1 MRIFLLLLMSSFYL
15 SGYDFEHPKYE
26 LIQKALVEE
35 HNFSAE
41 EIKLIIGQAEKQQK
55 IIDSMNSPAE
65 FTWTWDRYRK
75 LFIEPKRIKNGKL
88 FIKKNL
94 ETLERAEAQFGVPK
108 EVITAI
114 LGVETRYGKIMGS
127 YRVLDALSTLSFD
140 YPRRS
145 NFFSQELINLLLLA
159 RENDLDIFKL
169 KGSYAGA
176 MGYGQ
181 FIPSS
186 YRAYAVDFDNDGSV
200 DLLNSVEDAIGSI
213 GNYLYQHG
221 WKSNYP
227 IIWEVNNSFE
237 GFNSDSVNNVR
248 KKVNFDSKTMSPINA
263 IDFNFEGL
271 NSDVLLLSYETDK
284 STNYFVGT
292 RNFIAITKYNVSHF
306 YAKAVYDLA
315 QEFL

>member
-1 MRIFLLLLMSSFYL
+1 M
-15 SGYDFEHPKYE
+15 
-26 LIQKALVEE
+26 
-35 HNFSAE
+35 
-41 EIKLIIGQAEKQQK
+41 EINL
-55 IIDSMNSPAE
+55 
-65 FTWTWDRYRK
+65 
-75 LFIEPKRIKNGKL
+75 IKNGKL

-140 YPRRS
+140 YPKRS

-200 DLLNSVEDAIGSI
+200 DLLSSVEDAIGSI

-221 WKSNYP
+221 WKS
-227 IIWEVNNSFE
+227 
-237 GFNSDSVNNVR
+237 
-248 KKVNFDSKTMSPINA
+248 
-263 IDFNFEGL
+263 
-271 NSDVLLLSYETDK
+271 
-284 STNYFVGT
+284 
-292 RNFIAITKYNVSHF
+292 
-306 YAKAVYDLA
+306 
-315 QEFL
+315 

>member
-1 MRIFLLLLMSSFYL
+1 MRILLLLLMSSFYL

-35 HNFSAE
+35 HNFSPE

-88 FIKKNL
+88 FIKNNL

-114 LGVETRYGKIMGS
+114 LGVETRYGKIMGT

-271 NSDVLLLSYETDK
+271 NTDVLLLSYETNK

>member
-1 MRIFLLLLMSSFYL
+1 
-15 SGYDFEHPKYE
+15 
-26 LIQKALVEE
+26 
-35 HNFSAE
+35 
-41 EIKLIIGQAEKQQK
+41 
-55 IIDSMNSPAE
+55 MNSPAE

-94 ETLERAEAQFGVPK
+94 ETLERAEAHFGVPK

-159 RENDLDIFKL
+159 RENNLDIFKL

-213 GNYLYQHG
+213 GNYLFQHG

-237 GFNSDSVNNVR
+237 GFNPDSVNNVR
-248 KKVNFDSKTMSPINA
+248 KKVNFDRKTMSPKNA

-271 NSDVLLLSYETDK
+271 NTDVLLLSYETDK

>member
-1 MRIFLLLLMSSFYL
+1 MRIFLLLLMSSLHL

-35 HNFSAE
+35 HNFTAE

-88 FIKKNL
+88 FIKNNL
-94 ETLERAEAQFGVPK
+94 ETLQRAEAQFGVPK

-127 YRVLDALSTLSFD
+127 YRVLDALSTLTFD

-145 NFFSQELINLLLLA
+145 NFFSQELINLLLLT
-159 RENDLDIFKL
+159 RENNLDIFKL

-213 GNYLYQHG
+213 GNYLFQHG

-237 GFNSDSVNNVR
+237 GFNADFVNNVR
-248 KKVNFDSKTMSPINA
+248 KKVNFDSKTMFPKNA

-271 NSDVLLLSYETDK
+271 NTDVLLLSYETNK

>member
-65 FTWTWDRYRK
+65 FTWTWDRYRR
-75 LFIEPKRIKNGKL
+75 LFIEPKRIKNGKI

>member
-1 MRIFLLLLMSSFYL
+1 MRIFLLLLMSSFHL

-94 ETLERAEAQFGVPK
+94 QTLERAEAQFGVPK

-159 RENDLDIFKL
+159 RENNLDIFKL

-213 GNYLYQHG
+213 ANYLFQHG

-237 GFNSDSVNNVR
+237 GFNPDSVNNVR
-248 KKVNFDSKTMSPINA
+248 KKVNFDRKTMSPKNA
-263 IDFNFEGL
+263 IDFNFEEL
-271 NSDVLLLSYETDK
+271 NTDVLLLSYETDK
-284 STNYFVGT
+284 STNYFIGT

>member
-1 MRIFLLLLMSSFYL
+1 MRIFLLLLMSSFNL

-35 HNFSAE
+35 HNFSVE

-200 DLLNSVEDAIGSI
+200 DLLNSIEDAIGSI

-227 IIWEVNNSFE
+227 IIWEVDNSFE
-237 GFNSDSVNNVR
+237 GFNPDSVNNVR
-248 KKVNFDSKTMSPINA
+248 KKVSFDSKTMSPINA

-271 NSDVLLLSYETDK
+271 NTDVLLLSYETDK

>member
-1 MRIFLLLLMSSFYL
+1 MRILLFLLISSFHL
-15 SGYDFEHPKYE
+15 SGYDFDHPKYE
-26 LIQKALVEE
+26 LIQKTLVEQ

-88 FIKKNL
+88 FIKNNL
-94 ETLERAEAQFGVPK
+94 ETLERAEVQFGVPK

-127 YRVLDALSTLSFD
+127 YKVLDALSTLSFD

-159 RENDLDIFKL
+159 KENNLDIFKL

-186 YRAYAVDFDNDGSV
+186 YRAYAIDFDNDGSV

-213 GNYLYQHG
+213 GNYLFQHG

-237 GFNSDSVNNVR
+237 SFNSDLVNNVR
-248 KKVNFDSKTMSPINA
+248 KKVNFDSKTMSPKNV
-263 IDFNFEGL
+263 IDFDFEGL
-271 NSDVLLLSYETDK
+271 NTDVLLLSYEANK
-284 STNYFVGT
+284 STNYFVGS

>member
-1 MRIFLLLLMSSFYL
+1 MRIFLLLLMSSFHL

-26 LIQKALVEE
+26 LIQKALVEK

-65 FTWTWDRYRK
+65 FTWTWDRYRR

-271 NSDVLLLSYETDK
+271 NTDVLLLSYETDK

>member
-1 MRIFLLLLMSSFYL
+1 MRIFLLLLMSSFHL

-271 NSDVLLLSYETDK
+271 NFDVLLLSYETDK

>member
-1 MRIFLLLLMSSFYL
+1 MRIFLLLLMSSFHLY
-15 SGYDFEHPKYE
+15 GYDFEHPKYE

-94 ETLERAEAQFGVPK
+94 GTLERAEAQFGVPK

-159 RENDLDIFKL
+159 RENNLDIFKL

-186 YRAYAVDFDNDGSV
+186 YRSYAVDFDNDGSV

-213 GNYLYQHG
+213 ANYLFQHG

-237 GFNSDSVNNVR
+237 GFNPDSVNNVR
-248 KKVNFDSKTMSPINA
+248 KKVNFDRKTMSPKNA

-271 NSDVLLLSYETDK
+271 NTDVLLLSYETNK

-306 YAKAVYDLA
+306 YAKAVYDLS

>member
-1 MRIFLLLLMSSFYL
+1 MRIFLLLLMVSFHL

-65 FTWTWDRYRK
+65 FTWTWDRYRR

-186 YRAYAVDFDNDGSV
+186 YRAYAVDLDNDGSV

>member
-1 MRIFLLLLMSSFYL
+1 MRIFLLLLMSSFHL

-65 FTWTWDRYRK
+65 FTWTWDRYRR

-227 IIWEVNNSFE
+227 IIWEVDNSFE

-271 NSDVLLLSYETDK
+271 NTDVLLLSYETDK

>member
-1 MRIFLLLLMSSFYL
+1 MRIFLLLLMSSFHL

-227 IIWEVNNSFE
+227 IIWEVDNSFE
-237 GFNSDSVNNVR
+237 GFNSNSVNNVR

-271 NSDVLLLSYETDK
+271 NTDVLLLSYETDK

>member
-1 MRIFLLLLMSSFYL
+1 MRIFLLLLMSSFHL
-15 SGYDFEHPKYE
+15 SGYDFDHPKYE

-94 ETLERAEAQFGVPK
+94 ETLERAESQFGVPK

-159 RENDLDIFKL
+159 RENNLDIFKL

-237 GFNSDSVNNVR
+237 GFNPDSVNNVR

>member
-1 MRIFLLLLMSSFYL
+1 MRIFLLLLMSSFHL

-94 ETLERAEAQFGVPK
+94 QTLERAEAQFGVPK

-159 RENDLDIFKL
+159 RENNLDIFKL

-213 GNYLYQHG
+213 ANYLFQHG

-237 GFNSDSVNNVR
+237 GFNPDSVNNVR
-248 KKVNFDSKTMSPINA
+248 KKVNFDRKTMSPKNA

-271 NSDVLLLSYETDK
+271 NTDVLLLSYETDK

>member
-1 MRIFLLLLMSSFYL
+1 MRIFLLLLMSSFHL

-26 LIQKALVEE
+26 LIQKTLVEE

-94 ETLERAEAQFGVPK
+94 QTLERAEAQFGVPK

-159 RENDLDIFKL
+159 RENNLDIFKL

-213 GNYLYQHG
+213 ANYLFQHG

-237 GFNSDSVNNVR
+237 GFNPDSVNNVR
-248 KKVNFDSKTMSPINA
+248 KKVNFDRKTMSPKNA
-263 IDFNFEGL
+263 IDFNFEEL
-271 NSDVLLLSYETDK
+271 NTDVLLLSYETDK

>member
-1 MRIFLLLLMSSFYL
+1 MRILLLLLMSSFHL

-26 LIQKALVEE
+26 VIQKALVEE
-35 HNFSAE
+35 HNFSPE

-65 FTWTWDRYRK
+65 FTWTWERYRK

-88 FIKKNL
+88 FIKNNF

-114 LGVETRYGKIMGS
+114 LGVETRYGKIMGT

-159 RENDLDIFKL
+159 RENNLDIFKL

-213 GNYLYQHG
+213 GNYLFQHG

-227 IIWEVNNSFE
+227 IIWEVNDSFE
-237 GFNSDSVNNVR
+237 GFDSNIVNNVR

-271 NSDVLLLSYETDK
+271 NTDVLLLSYETNK

>member
-1 MRIFLLLLMSSFYL
+1 MRILLFLLIFSFHL
-15 SGYDFEHPKYE
+15 TGYDFDHPKYE

-159 RENDLDIFKL
+159 RENNLDIFKL

-213 GNYLYQHG
+213 GNYLFQHG

-227 IIWEVNNSFE
+227 IIWEVNNSFK
-237 GFNSDSVNNVR
+237 GLNLDLVNNVR
-248 KKVNFDSKTMSPINA
+248 KKVNFDSKTMSPKNP

-271 NSDVLLLSYETDK
+271 NTDVLLLSYETNK

>member
-94 ETLERAEAQFGVPK
+94 QTLERAEAQFGVPK

-159 RENDLDIFKL
+159 RENNLDIFKL

-213 GNYLYQHG
+213 ANYLFQHG

-271 NSDVLLLSYETDK
+271 NTDVLLLSYETDK

>member
-94 ETLERAEAQFGVPK
+94 QTLERAEAQFGVPK

-159 RENDLDIFKL
+159 RENNLDIFKL

-213 GNYLYQHG
+213 ANYLFQHG

-227 IIWEVNNSFE
+227 IIWEVNNSFK
-237 GFNSDSVNNVR
+237 GFNPDSVNNVR
-248 KKVNFDSKTMSPINA
+248 KKVNFDRKTMSPKNA
-263 IDFNFEGL
+263 IDFNFEEL
-271 NSDVLLLSYETDK
+271 NTDVLLLSYETDK

>member
-1 MRIFLLLLMSSFYL
+1 MRIFLLLLMSSFHL

-108 EVITAI
+108 EIITAI

-227 IIWEVNNSFE
+227 IIWEVDNSFE
-237 GFNSDSVNNVR
+237 VFNSDSVNNVR